1 MAGGKSKTSCNASPS
16 GLGFAISMLQDE
28 TSLRLSVAEK
38 KTDQTAKQTEGMRIT
53 NKHLTNRNNQQE
65 ISKAAFDFGIMSF
78 LNISHVNKNDSRF
91 PGSRTVIHPLLQ
103 HRSHES
109 QVSLEPAISRS

>member
-38 KTDQTAKQTEGMRIT
+38 KPTRRQS
-53 NKHLTNRNNQQE
+53 NQKE
-65 ISKAAFDFGIMSF
+65 
-78 LNISHVNKNDSRF
+78 
-91 PGSRTVIHPLLQ
+91 
-103 HRSHES
+103 
-109 QVSLEPAISRS
+109 